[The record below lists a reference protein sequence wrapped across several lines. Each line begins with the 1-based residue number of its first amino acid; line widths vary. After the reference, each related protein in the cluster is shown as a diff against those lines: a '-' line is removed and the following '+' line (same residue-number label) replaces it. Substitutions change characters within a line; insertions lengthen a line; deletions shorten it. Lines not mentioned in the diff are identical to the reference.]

1 MIYGIHHPLYSAK
14 HASMGASRYNGA
26 YYYAREIEEIMIPR
40 IETSRNWV
48 LLNNIGCE
56 DHSIVFIHNNLR
68 PERYEWLSRYND
80 LILVCGIPDTVEK
93 VKHLGRAVY
102 LPLSVD
108 VADVEKYGKP
118 KSGAVCFFGRK
129 PKGKELPHTLP
140 KVCNMPRE
148 QALPFVARYRKCYAV
163 GRCAI
168 EAKIL
173 GCEIL
178 PYDSRFPNVDIWKII
193 DTRDAAELLQR
204 ML

>member
-14 HASMGASRYNGA
+14 HEAMGPNRYNGA
-26 YYYAREIEEIMIPR
+26 YYYAKEIEEIIIPR
-40 IETSRNWV
+40 VETSRNWV
-48 LLNNIGCE
+48 LLNHIGCE

-68 PERYEWLSRYND
+68 PERYEWLRQYND
-80 LILVCGIPDTVEK
+80 LILVCGIPETCEK

-108 VADVEKYGKP
+108 ISEVEKYTKP
-118 KSGAVCFFGRK
+118 KSGELCFFGRK
-129 PKGKELPHTLP
+129 SKGSEISNTVP
-140 KVCNMPRE
+140 KVTGMNRE
-148 QALPFVARYRKCYAV
+148 QALQFVARYRKCYAV

-173 GCEIL
+173 GCEII
-178 PYDSRFPNVDIWKII
+178 PYDKRFQDPDLWKVI
-193 DTRDAAELLQR
+193 DNREAADMLQD